1 MIGITIGGTNQG
13 AKRPLR
19 AITLQDLSCHDFC
32 LENERDVQ
40 NKRNVRCK
48 RRADVQPN
56 ANVYF

>member
-32 LENERDVQ
+32 LESERDVQ
-40 NKRNVRCK
+40 K

-56 ANVYF
+56 TNVYF